1 MATIVATII
10 CSETT
15 TTHSCGHHSIQTV
28 HRCDRDNCV
37 YMAHPRESSTELCD
51 VCQCL
56 NRLNQGGF
64 NRFNPG
70 AYDVL
75 RQQVLAH
82 RMRRNPQAPQRRR
95 RRLAQRPQ
103 VPPRNTLPQ
112 IPVRAPPIRDWR
124 GVLRAATGR
133 RASVVV
139 EVATL
144 LAKVWDWWV

>member
-1 MATIVATII
+1 MATII

-75 RQQVLAH
+75 RQQVLTH
-82 RMRRNPQAPQRRR
+82 
-95 RRLAQRPQ
+95 
-103 VPPRNTLPQ
+103 
-112 IPVRAPPIRDWR
+112 
-124 GVLRAATGR
+124 RAATKHIAANPGTSAADSGLAR
-133 RASVVV
+133 RFAGGDR
-139 EVATL
+139 ATGIGCHWGGDFAGEGFGL
-144 LAKVWDWWV
+144 VGLIG